1 MIHLEKLTKSFRG
14 KCALEELTLD
24 VPDGE
29 IFGLLGHNGAGKS
42 TTFGMILG
50 QIHPSGGEAFV
61 HGVSVQRNRRDALGC
76 VGAIF
81 ETPGFYDYLS
91 GWRNLKIFTS
101 YSGAVGAEE
110 MNETVRLVGLEKRI
124 HDPVRIYSHGMRQR
138 LALAQ
143 ALLPKPDFILLD
155 EPTEGLD
162 PEGIHEMRNLI
173 LRLNRERGLTVLLS
187 SHLLSEVEQMCSRV
201 AILNQGRLVF
211 NGQWAQLAGDKTRFR
226 LAVDNWPKAAA
237 CVTAFGASVI
247 EQNIIS
253 LDPGAE
259 IATLVESLVRAGVRI
274 SAVEPLRPTL
284 EQLYLETISAA

>member
-1 MIHLEKLTKSFRG
+1 
-14 KCALEELTLD
+14 
-24 VPDGE
+24 
-29 IFGLLGHNGAGKS
+29 
-42 TTFGMILG
+42 
-50 QIHPSGGEAFV
+50 
-61 HGVSVQRNRRDALGC
+61 
-76 VGAIF
+76 
-81 ETPGFYDYLS
+81 
-91 GWRNLKIFTS
+91 
-101 YSGAVGAEE
+101 
-110 MNETVRLVGLEKRI
+110 
-124 HDPVRIYSHGMRQR
+124 MRQR

-211 NGQWAQLAGDKTRFR
+211 NGQWAQLAGDKSRFR
-226 LAVDNWPKAAA
+226 LTVDDWPKTAA
-237 CVTAFGASVI
+237 CVTAFGATVI